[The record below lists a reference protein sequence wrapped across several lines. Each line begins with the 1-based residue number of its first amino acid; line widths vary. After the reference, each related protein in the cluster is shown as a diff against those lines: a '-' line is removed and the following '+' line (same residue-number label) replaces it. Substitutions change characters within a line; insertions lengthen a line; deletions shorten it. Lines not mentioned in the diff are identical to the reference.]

1 MKKTL
6 LLMIPLSMLLSL
18 TGFSSFYLTETSS
31 IANPLF
37 TSTEQSPFLPE
48 VMVYPAPELQ
58 VETPLAA
65 HPTDNNVFAAAS
77 ISGVYPGGYT
87 TGFYRTTNGGTS
99 WTGTNAIKNLSGG
112 IITTIGDP
120 QVIIDNNY
128 RYVLAYLASSGAGGL
143 KVGISYSTNNGANF
157 TSTYFVPGVDTAD
170 KVAMT
175 IDDYAQSPNFGRC
188 YIAYSEKSGTYF
200 SYSTNS
206 GTTWSAVKRICP
218 TNRYSRVGASIA
230 TGPSGE
236 VYVSWPFYQ
245 STVDYLGFARSTDG
259 GVSWDSTDFA
269 FSASASGPGFRMNL
283 NLVKLNGLPIIAVD
297 KSGGPNHGTVYA
309 SFIEKKSAISPALD
323 TCDIIIRSST
333 NGGDTWGPKI
343 RVNESNTSTKSYQL
357 FHQLNVDKSG
367 NLNVFYI
374 DTRDT
379 PTNDS
384 FMVYMSRSVNGG
396 ISFTDTKASSHKF
409 KHKQL
414 SASERLFGV
423 PSYIGSYIGLASPS
437 DRIVGLWFDNID
449 EKYRAYSVVYPLS
462 TSLSLKAIPQGLYNQ
477 NSNTLKKKDTIT
489 AVLRASTPPYQKID
503 SANGIIDS
511 VTLAA
516 SLSFNNITTGDYFVE
531 ARHKNSITV
540 WSNSAVSIIT
550 GGNNSYDFTSSST
563 STWGNNQIQVDSE
576 PVRFAMY
583 SGEVNGDDVIDV
595 TDVSTVENDAFN
607 YTTGNVITDFNGDN
621 FVDVTDIAFADYG
634 SANFIMLIT
643 P

>member
-1 MKKTL
+1 MV
-6 LLMIPLSMLLSL
+6 PLSMIFAL
-18 TGFSSFYLTETSS
+18 TGWSFYYSSETST
-31 IANPLF
+31 IENQLF
-37 TSTEQSPFLPE
+37 TSTEQTPFLPE
-48 VMVYPAPELQ
+48 VMVFPAPELQ

-65 HPTDNNVFAAAS
+65 HPTDKNVFAAAS

-120 QVIIDNNY
+120 QIIVDNNY
-128 RYVLAYLASSGAGGL
+128 RYVLAYLASSGTGGL

-170 KVAMT
+170 KVVMT
-175 IDDYAQSPNFGRC
+175 IDDYAQSPFYGRC

-206 GTTWSAVKRICP
+206 GTTWSNARRICP

-269 FSASASGPGFRMNL
+269 FSASASGPGFRLNL
-283 NLVKLNGLPIIAVD
+283 NLVKLNGLPVIAVD

-309 SFIEKKSAISPALD
+309 SFIEKKSATSPALD

-333 NGGDTWGPKI
+333 NGGITWGPKI
-343 RVNESNTSTKSYQL
+343 RVNESSTNAKSYQL

-367 NLNVFYI
+367 NINVFYI

-396 ISFTDTKASSHKF
+396 ISFTDAKASLHKF

-414 SASERLFGV
+414 SSSERLFGV
-423 PSYIGSYIGLASPS
+423 PSYIGSYIGLASSS
-437 DRIVGLWFDNID
+437 DRVIGLWFDNID

-462 TSLSLKAIPQGLYNQ
+462 TGLSLKVIPQGIYNHIT
-477 NSNTLKKKDTIT
+477 NTLKKKDTIT
-489 AVLRASTPPYQKID
+489 AVLRASAPPYQRID
-503 SANGIIDS
+503 SATGIIDS
-511 VTLAA
+511 VSFAA
-516 SLSFNNITTGDYFVE
+516 SLSFNNIASGNYFIE
-531 ARHKNSITV
+531 AKHKNSITI
-540 WSNSAVSIIT
+540 WSSSAVTILT
-550 GGNNSYDFTSSST
+550 GGINSFDFTSAAAST
-563 STWGNNQIQVDSE
+563 YGGNQIQVDSE

-583 SGEVNGDDVIDV
+583 SGEVNKDDAIDV
-595 TDVSTVENDAFN
+595 TDVSLVENDAFD
-607 YTTGNVITDFNGDN
+607 YVTGNVITDLNGDS

-634 SANFIMLIT
+634 SANYVIMIT